1 MQTAYWLDE
10 GLNYHAPAALRASA
24 ESLLEALY
32 EVSGLK
38 RKAKDKHLPQLEIV
52 LLGLLKASQ
61 TQHQCMAIQLGA
73 NTFSKLENLT
83 YRVTVKLIID
93 GLLKLQLLTVHKGYF

>member
-10 GLNYHAPAALRASA
+10 DLNYHAPTALRASA
-24 ESLLEALY
+24 ETLLEALH
-32 EVSGLK
+32 EASELK
-38 RKAKDKHLPQLEIV
+38 PKAKDKHVPQLEIV
-52 LLGLLKASQ
+52 LLGLLKASE
-61 TQHQCMAIQLGA
+61 THHQCMAKELGT